1 MNEKDYPSLYRAAN
15 KASLAAQKTYLIL
28 MGLDLTFM
36 TIAAL
41 LSVYS
46 FQATDKKEWVYL
58 VGSLIL
64 VLGLILTL
72 ILKLKKFEDTWYQG
86 RALAESVKTLTWKFI
101 SGSEGF
107 EISIQGSPAQ
117 ELFVNRIAELAK
129 KFNDYT
135 KHFDSKILTQP
146 TITPEISERRNKNF
160 QDRKSFYVEHRINEQ
175 KEWYANKA
183 KFNDKRHTTW
193 FVIILLSQ
201 LFAIISSYY
210 LIKFPDSNWN
220 MVGLFTTLASVGIA
234 WLQLKHHQEL
244 KQAYTTAVIELKF
257 IEDKSS
263 SILSEQDLARYVFDS
278 ENAISRE
285 HTLWLAQK
293 RK

>member
-1 MNEKDYPSLYRAAN
+1 MDEKDYPSLYSAAN
-15 KASLAAQKTYLIL
+15 KASLKAQKTYLIL

-58 VGSLIL
+58 IGSFIL

-86 RALAESVKTLTWKFI
+86 RALAESVKTITWKFI
-101 SGSEGF
+101 TGSEGF
-107 EISIQGSPAQ
+107 EIAIPSQAAKD
-117 ELFVNRIAELAK
+117 LFINRIAEIAT

-135 KHFDSKILTQP
+135 KNFDSKILAKPIMT
-146 TITPEISERRNKNF
+146 EMISERRKKSF
-160 QDRKSFYVEHRINEQ
+160 EERKSFYAKHRIKEQ
-175 KEWYANKA
+175 KEWYATKASHNNNK
-183 KFNDKRHTTW
+183 HTIW
-193 FVIILLSQ
+193 FIVILLSQ
-201 LFAIISSYY
+201 LLAICSSYY

-263 SILSEQDLARYVFDS
+263 SVLTEQDLARYVFDS